1 MSARIEHRLTKNTR
15 FSIIKTTKE
24 EREMQCNICPRK
36 CNVERQKKVGFC
48 GQSDNVRISKV
59 MFHHYEEPLISG
71 DENSKGSGAI
81 FFTGC
86 NLKCVFCQNYPI
98 SHGNKGKNISIK
110 KLAKIFKKL
119 EKKGALNINLVTP
132 SHFSKQIIE
141 ALKIYKPQ
149 IPIVWNSNGYET
161 KQTIE
166 QLKNYVDI
174 YLVDLKYMSNEL
186 STKYSKAPNYV
197 ENATQ
202 AILQMKNNQPKD
214 EIADGLMKKG
224 MIIRHLI
231 LPTHTADSIKC
242 LDFIHDKIG
251 EDSIVS
257 IMSQYEPRYEAKNH
271 EEINRKLT
279 PLEYKRVTSHALK
292 LNMTNCFTQDL
303 SSANSKY
310 TPKF

>member
-1 MSARIEHRLTKNTR
+1 MK
-15 FSIIKTTKE
+15 KE
-24 EREMQCNICPRK
+24 MLCNVCPRR
-36 CNVERQKKVGFC
+36 CNANRKNHIGFC
-48 GQSDNVRISKV
+48 GQSDKLKISKV

-86 NLKCVFCQNYPI
+86 NLKCAFCQNYPI
-98 SHGNKGKNISIK
+98 SHGNKGKTISIK
-110 KLAKIFKKL
+110 KLSNIFKKL

-132 SHFSKQIIE
+132 SHFSNQIIE
-141 ALKIYKPQ
+141 SLKIYRPQ

-161 KQTIE
+161 KETIE
-166 QLKNYVDI
+166 KLKDYVDV
-174 YLVDLKYMSNEL
+174 YLVDLKYMNNEL
-186 STKYSKAPNYV
+186 SLKYSKASDYV

-202 AILQMKNNQPKD
+202 AILQMKQNQPND
-214 EIADGLMKKG
+214 EIKNNLMKKG

-231 LPTHTADSIKC
+231 LPTHTDDSIKC
-242 LDFIHDKIG
+242 LDFIYNNLG
-251 EDSIVS
+251 RESIVS
-257 IMSQYEPRYEAKNH
+257 IMSQYEPRYEAEKH
-271 EEINRKLT
+271 AEINRKIT
-279 PLEYKRVTSHALK
+279 PLEYKRVVNHALK